1 MAEVVQL
8 THFARQEFIRAK
20 NGLDL
25 HIVLAHI
32 CWLVMATV
40 SVVWGN
46 HLPVWG
52 ASKRSRPHRSPRC
65 RKNMSGLAMVILI
78 LDDFGML
85 KKWSTHL
92 IIKSPIIAYLEN
104 FGSVGPSI
112 WLCHYRSHLFPFGSF
127 MRVRSTFNIL
137 PKKNIFCSC
146 THSLTLPDLPDL
158 SFAASHWHP
167 NPKLSQFAS
176 FASQANERIH
186 SKTLCSCVARPVG
199 AVVATMRLC
208 YTKVFELLSSSLLN
222 QQERYKRAS
231 LSQTYWFCSISY
243 TVLTI
248 IPTYSIYI

>member
-1 MAEVVQL
+1 
-8 THFARQEFIRAK
+8 
-20 NGLDL
+20 
-25 HIVLAHI
+25 
-32 CWLVMATV
+32 
-40 SVVWGN
+40 
-46 HLPVWG
+46 
-52 ASKRSRPHRSPRC
+52 
-65 RKNMSGLAMVILI
+65 MVILI

-112 WLCHYRSHLFPFGSF
+112 LKHGCATIDLICFL
-127 MRVRSTFNIL
+127 RVRSTFNIL

-158 SFAASHWHP
+158 SFATSHWHP

-231 LSQTYWFCSISY
+231 LSQTY
-243 TVLTI
+243 
-248 IPTYSIYI
+248 

>member
-1 MAEVVQL
+1 MEYPLNYQISD
-8 THFARQEFIRAK
+8 HCI
-20 NGLDL
+20 
-25 HIVLAHI
+25 
-32 CWLVMATV
+32 
-40 SVVWGN
+40 
-46 HLPVWG
+46 
-52 ASKRSRPHRSPRC
+52 SRKFWISWP
-65 RKNMSGLAMVILI
+65 L
-78 LDDFGML
+78 
-85 KKWSTHL
+85 
-92 IIKSPIIAYLEN
+92 N
-104 FGSVGPSI
+104 FET

-127 MRVRSTFNIL
+127 LRVRSTFNIL

-167 NPKLSQFAS
+167 NPKLSQFAF

-231 LSQTYWFCSISY
+231 LSQTY
-243 TVLTI
+243 
-248 IPTYSIYI
+248 